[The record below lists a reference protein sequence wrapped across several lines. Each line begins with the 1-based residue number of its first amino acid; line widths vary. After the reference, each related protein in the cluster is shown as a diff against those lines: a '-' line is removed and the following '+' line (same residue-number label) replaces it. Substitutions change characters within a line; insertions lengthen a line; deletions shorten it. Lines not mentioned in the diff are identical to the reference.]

1 MATALGVMR
10 RVRSHGRGGVLVLE
24 GEPGIG
30 KSAVF
35 AAITEQAAAAQFT
48 CGVGK
53 ADQIGRISPAAPL
66 LLALRS
72 GARPVLSAA
81 ELAGLAARTAEP
93 LLLLEEVTG
102 LLELRSQNSPLL
114 IGIDDTQWADPVS
127 HFVLRALPSRLAG
140 SAIMWLFASRRPG
153 EGLAEDLKRPGFAG
167 SRTDVVELSPLS
179 PADIAALAQDRLH
192 GPPSAGLS
200 RMLDGVG
207 GNPFF
212 ATQILE
218 GVVRAGTQD
227 DPDIPAEFV
236 LGVRRRLGELGP
248 ATAELMTV
256 AAVFGQPLAAE
267 DARALLPAPSRRAD
281 HPQPGRGSPLLPAA
295 PRPGRPPYV
304 PARPDPRSDL
314 RRPDRAHPPGPA
326 PALRPLPARRGGGA
340 ADHRG
345 PRPGGYQPRRRGD
358 RGSPRRRGPP
368 GRRGHA

>member
-1 MATALGVMR
+1 MARTVLRGRSQAMATALGVMR
-10 RVRSHGRGGVLVLE
+10 RVRSHGRGAVLVLE

-48 CGVGK
+48 CGVSK

-93 LLLLEEVTG
+93 LLLLEEVTA
-102 LLELRSQNSPLL
+102 LLELRSQHSPLL
-114 IGIDDTQWADPVS
+114 IGIDDTQWTDPVS
-127 HFVLRALPSRLAG
+127 RFVLRALPSRLAG

-167 SRTDVVELSPLS
+167 SRTDVVDLSPLS

-227 DPDIPAEFV
+227 DPGIPAEFV
-236 LGVRRRLGELGP
+236 LGVRTNIL
-248 ATAELMTV
+248 
-256 AAVFGQPLAAE
+256 F
-267 DARALLPAPSRRAD
+267 
-281 HPQPGRGSPLLPAA
+281 
-295 PRPGRPPYV
+295 
-304 PARPDPRSDL
+304 
-314 RRPDRAHPPGPA
+314 
-326 PALRPLPARRGGGA
+326 
-340 ADHRG
+340 
-345 PRPGGYQPRRRGD
+345 
-358 RGSPRRRGPP
+358 
-368 GRRGHA
+368 